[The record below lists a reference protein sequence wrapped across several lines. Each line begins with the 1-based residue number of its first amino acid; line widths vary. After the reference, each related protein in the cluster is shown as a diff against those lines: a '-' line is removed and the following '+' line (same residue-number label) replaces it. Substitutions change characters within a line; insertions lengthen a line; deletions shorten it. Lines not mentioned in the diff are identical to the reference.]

1 MTHRSVL
8 AFGRRTLLPALFAA
22 LTTCTEAPAPTSV
35 ERGSPEV
42 GTGQAFTGIVQTLL
56 TSGNNTI
63 NQKIYATAGIAPA
76 PNALITVAVLGHNS
90 STAPASPTVTGA
102 GMTWT
107 VVASVTFDG
116 VATPHKRLT
125 VYRAMSAAPGS
136 GPLTITFASAV
147 SNCQWIVSQ
156 WTGVNGSGVN
166 GAGAINQTGVSQG
179 DGVTSRSVALAA
191 FGNASNV
198 AYGVFGVAKNTPA
211 VTPGAG
217 FTEIAEQAS
226 GESPLSDLEAE
237 WAANQPALTASW
249 ASANAAALGI
259 EIVAGQSS
267 PPTTSTLSLT
277 IAGSGTVALNP
288 GPQSGGTCANPATGS
303 CSAIYLIADNVTLT
317 ATAPT
322 GWSFSGWSGDCSG
335 TGACDLAMSANHAV
349 TATFVQVAVPTHA
362 LSLTLG
368 GSGQVTLS
376 PGSQPGGTCVSPTA
390 TSCTGVYL
398 ATDTV
403 TLTPG
408 GGTFSGW
415 AGDCSGTGVC
425 RLPMNAD
432 HAATATFAPPSS
444 GGGSIVHT
452 LLTSGNNAVNQKIYT
467 TGSIAPAPNALVTVA
482 VLGHNSSTAPASPT
496 VSGAGMTWTLVA
508 SVTLDGVATPHKRLT
523 VYRAMS
529 TAPGSGPLTITFAS
543 AVSNCQWI
551 VSQWTGVDGS
561 GLNGAGAI
569 AQTGSNRG
577 DAVVGL
583 SLGLAS
589 FGNPNDVAFGVFGV
603 AKNALAVTPGAGF
616 TEVAEQPSGE
626 SPAADLESEWA
637 TNRPAIAAAWASANA
652 GALGFEIRAG
662 STGPVSF
669 DLLVDRV
676 YVTQSVQT
684 LSNSVNLVSGRAGLV
699 RVFVRAS
706 LPAADIPSV
715 RISVYHGATLVS
727 TTTVAGTR
735 SAPVTIDESDLSSSW
750 NYSIPG
756 SQVQAGNSIVAEV
769 DPDHAIT
776 ESNEGNNTLT
786 YSEAVRSTAAQ
797 AFRFV
802 PVKQTGNGLTGDVTA
817 ANAATY
823 VDMPVRIFPILAP
836 ALDVHQ
842 TYTTNAPVDNG
853 SDAAW
858 SQILSEIDALR
869 VAEGTSQSYIG
880 VVRVTYTS
888 GLVGIAYIGRPTS
901 VVWDDAGTRSLFW
914 AHELGHTYG
923 RQHAPGCAADFPDRN
938 YPYPDATIGVF
949 GTDVSVTPPVLYP
962 PSFHDIMSYCDDAW
976 ISDYTYKGVLDFVA
990 TSQAAPA
997 SAVLPLQR
1005 SMLIWGRIR
1014 NGEPYLEP
1022 AFVLDAHPVQPSTAG
1037 TYQVQGV
1044 DKDGVV
1050 LFSQAFDPTTVADQ
1064 RGGNDSHFAFA
1075 VPMSD
1080 VVQSRLVALR
1090 VLGRGREF
1098 VRTATTPIAQ
1108 GVAPAAPQGLV
1119 PSWQGQEAA
1128 ITWDTLAV
1136 PLVMVRDAATGQIL
1150 SIARRGRV
1158 VVSSRT
1164 DFDLI
1169 LSNGVNSTV
1178 QRVTAP

>member
-1 MTHRSVL
+1 MTSRSVL
-8 AFGRRTLLPALFAA
+8 AFGRRILLPALFGA
-22 LTTCTEAPAPTSV
+22 LTTCTEAPTPTSPG
-35 ERGSPEV
+35 RSPEV
-42 GTGQAFTGIVQTLL
+42 GTAQAVTGITQTVL
-56 TSGNNTI
+56 TSGTNAV
-63 NQKIYATAGIAPA
+63 NQKIYTTASIAPA
-76 PNALITVAVLGHNS
+76 ANALITVAVLGHNS
-90 STAPASPTVTGA
+90 SAAPASPTVSGA

-107 VVASVTFDG
+107 VVASVTLDG

-136 GPLTITFASAV
+136 GPLTITFASSV

-156 WTGVNGSGVN
+156 WTGVDGSGVN

-179 DGVTSRSVALAA
+179 DGVTSQTVVLGA
-191 FGNASNV
+191 FGNANNA
-198 AYGVFGVAKNTPA
+198 AYGVFGVAKSTPA

-226 GESPLSDLEAE
+226 AESPLSDLEAE
-237 WAANQPALTASW
+237 WATNQPALTASW
-249 ASANAAALGI
+249 ASANAGALGI

-277 IAGSGTVALNP
+277 MAGSGTVALSP
-288 GPQSGGTCANPATGS
+288 GSQSGGTCANPATAS
-303 CSAIYLIADNVTLT
+303 CSAVYLITDNVTLT
-317 ATAPT
+317 AIAAS
-322 GWSFSGWSGDCSG
+322 GWSFSGWSGDCTG
-335 TGACDLAMSANHAV
+335 TGTCSLAMSTSHAA
-349 TATFVQVAVPTHA
+349 TATFAQVTLPTHA
-362 LSLTLG
+362 LSLALG

-390 TSCTGVYL
+390 TSCTGVFL

-408 GGTFSGW
+408 GGTFLGW
-415 AGDCSGTGVC
+415 GGDCSGTGIC
-425 RLPMNAD
+425 KLPMSAD
-432 HAATATFAPPSS
+432 RAATATFAPPSS
-444 GGGSIVHT
+444 GGGSIVQT
-452 LLTSGNNAVNQKIYT
+452 LLTSGTNPANQKVYT
-467 TGSIAPAPNALVTVA
+467 TASIAPAPNALVTVA
-482 VLGHNSSTAPASPT
+482 VLGHNSTAAPASPT
-496 VSGAGMTWTLVA
+496 VSGGGMTWTVVA
-508 SVTLDGVATPHKRLT
+508 SVTFDGVATPHKRLT
-523 VYRAMS
+523 VYRALS
-529 TAPGSGPLTITFAS
+529 AAPGSGSLTITFS
-543 AVSNCQWI
+543 SSVSNCQWL
-551 VSQWTGVDGS
+551 VSQWSGVDGS
-561 GLNGAGAI
+561 GVNGSGAI
-569 AQTGSNRG
+569 AQTGSSQG
-577 DAVVGL
+577 DASSGLTVGL
-583 SLGLAS
+583 AA
-589 FGNPNDVAFGVFGV
+589 FGNPNDVAYGVFGV

-616 TEVAEQPSGE
+616 TEIAEQASGE

-637 TNRPAIAAAWASANA
+637 TNRPAIASAWASANA
-652 GALGFEIRAG
+652 AALGLEIRAG
-662 STGPVSF
+662 SSGPSIL
-669 DLLVDRV
+669 DLSIDRM
-676 YVTQSVQT
+676 YVTQAVQT
-684 LSNSVNLVSGRAGLV
+684 LTNTVSLVSSRAGLL

-706 LPAADIPSV
+706 QSAVDVPSV
-715 RISVYHGATLVS
+715 RVSVYNGSTLIATNTIAGA
-727 TTTVAGTR
+727 R
-735 SAPVTIDESDLSSSW
+735 PAPVAIDESDLSSSW
-750 NYSIPG
+750 NYSLPG
-756 SQVQAGNSIVAEV
+756 SLVQPGYSIVAEV
-769 DPDHAIT
+769 DPGHAIT

-786 YSEAVRSTAAQ
+786 YSETVRSTAAQ

-802 PVKQTGNGLTGDVTA
+802 PVKQTGNGLTGDVTT

-823 VDMPVRIFPILAP
+823 VDMPVRIYPILTP
-836 ALDVHQ
+836 GLDVHQ
-842 TYTTNAPVDNG
+842 TYTTNTPVDNG

-869 VAEGTSQSYIG
+869 VAEGTSQSYVG
-880 VVRVTYTS
+880 VVRVTYNS
-888 GLVGIAYIGRPTS
+888 GIVGIAYIGRPTS
-901 VVWDDAGTRSLFW
+901 VVWDDSTTRSLFW

-923 RQHAPGCAADFPDRN
+923 RQHAPGCNPDFPDPN
-938 YPYPDATIGVF
+938 YPYPDATIGVY
-949 GTDVSVTPPVLYP
+949 GTDATVTPPILYP

-976 ISDYTYKGVLDFVA
+976 ISDYTYKGVLNFVA
-990 TSQAAPA
+990 TSQPTQA

-1014 NGEPYLEP
+1014 DGEPYLEP

-1090 VLGRGREF
+1090 VIGRGRQF
-1098 VRTATTPIAQ
+1098 VRTATTPITQ

-1128 ITWDTLAV
+1128 ISWDTLAV

-1178 QRVTAP
+1178 QRVRAP